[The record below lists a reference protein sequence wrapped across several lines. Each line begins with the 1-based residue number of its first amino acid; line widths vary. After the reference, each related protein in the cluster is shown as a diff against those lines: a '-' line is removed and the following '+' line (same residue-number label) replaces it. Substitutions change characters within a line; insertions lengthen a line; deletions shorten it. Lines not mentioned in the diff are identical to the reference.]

1 LSKDYGS
8 DIEPVEDNNR
18 NVDDLEPV
26 VEISRSATSGLTAPA
41 KKKFLGPLKRL
52 KAKQNDDELAI
63 LKTLA
68 QAVATPEEKAITTIE
83 KTEDEDDAFGRFIV
97 TEMRSICDF
106 REKLI
111 LKNIITNAIF
121 NTKMKTLQSPS
132 TPQPVLSGTSHTISS
147 CTPHVQQCN
156 SEQPVNE
163 QAHAQ
168 VSGQAWIGNMYDHGS
183 TSFSQMLYES
193 M

>member
-97 TEMRSICDF
+97 TEMRSICDY

-111 LKNIITNAIF
+111 LKNIITKIPSVASVVDFKFSKKIAVQRLLVF
-121 NTKMKTLQSPS
+121 SFIPRHSPHPSINTHLLLPSS
-132 TPQPVLSGTSHTISS
+132 TP
-147 CTPHVQQCN
+147 
-156 SEQPVNE
+156 
-163 QAHAQ
+163 
-168 VSGQAWIGNMYDHGS
+168 Y
-183 TSFSQMLYES
+183 
-193 M
+193 